1 MAARMSISLP
11 ARTPL
16 RTLRSRK
23 HTRWPIRIT
32 PTRSSSPTTIPEPPP
47 PTIPAHRTP
56 ATAAPLG
63 LASTQAHSQVDT
75 GQTLATRLLSTTNL
89 PALSLQF
96 LSPQAAADKASAP
109 GNPLTVGLPGPLAL
123 AFTPAAQMI
132 VSLASPTTT
141 QAVRSSDGCTS
152 HGTTSLSEVTLRS
165 ATLPTTVP
173 PGPTSD
179 NWPLLVHSSA
189 IPRSP
194 SIRLRATCT

>member
-11 ARTPL
+11 ARTAL
-16 RTLRSRK
+16 RTQRNRK
-23 HTRWPIRIT
+23 RILTPTRIT

-56 ATAAPLG
+56 ATAAPPG

-109 GNPLTVGLPGPLAL
+109 GNPLTVGSRGPLAL
-123 AFTPAAQMI
+123 AFTPVSQTTA
-132 VSLASPTTT
+132 SLASPTTT
-141 QAVRSSDGCTS
+141 PAVRSSDGCTS
-152 HGTTSLSEVTLRS
+152 HGTTSLLGSGPSRS
-165 ATLPTTVP
+165 A
-173 PGPTSD
+173 
-179 NWPLLVHSSA
+179 
-189 IPRSP
+189 
-194 SIRLRATCT
+194 